1 MATDTTIV
9 AVDAAPAPIVSA
21 VSWPAII
28 AGAMVAA
35 ATSVLLLALG
45 SGFGLASVSPWA
57 GGASPM
63 TFTVMTGIWLI
74 VMQWIASGLGG
85 YLTGRLR
92 TRWRGTHTHEVF
104 FRDTA
109 HGFLSWALATVITAA
124 LFSSA
129 AILTTGAGVHAAT
142 APAAVSQQ
150 ALGYDVDTLFR
161 SAHPDAAAPADDTRA
176 EAGRILATGM
186 ADGGVP
192 ADDRAWL
199 TQLVVAHA
207 GVSQAQA
214 DQRVGAVVDREQATV
229 VQAKQAA
236 DTARKAAAAF
246 AIFTAVSMLIGAL
259 IACVA
264 AALGGQQ
271 RDEHP

>member
-9 AVDAAPAPIVSA
+9 AVDATQAQTVST
-21 VSWPAII
+21 VSWAAII
-28 AGAMVAA
+28 AGAVVAA
-35 ATSVLLLALG
+35 AASVLLFALG

-57 GGASPM
+57 GGASPV
-63 TFTVMTGIWLI
+63 TFTVMTAIWLI

-92 TRWRGTHTHEVF
+92 TRWIGTHAHEVF

-109 HGFLSWALATVITAA
+109 HGFLSWALATIITAA
-124 LFSSA
+124 LFGSLA
-129 AILTTGAGVHAAT
+129 VLATGAGAHVAA
-142 APAAVSQQ
+142 APAAAPQQ
-150 ALGYDVDTLFR
+150 ALAYDVDFLFR
-161 SAHPDAAAPADDTRA
+161 SAHPDTAATAADTRA
-176 EAGRILATGM
+176 EAGRILTAGI
-186 ADGGVP
+186 ANGAVP
-192 ADDRAWL
+192 ANDRAYL
-199 TQLVVAHA
+199 DQLIVGEA
-207 GVSQAQA
+207 GVSQADA
-214 DQRVGAVVDREQATV
+214 DQRVGTVVDREQAAV

-246 AIFTAVSMLIGAL
+246 AIFTGLSMLIGAL

-264 AALGGQQ
+264 AALGGQL

>member
-9 AVDAAPAPIVSA
+9 AVDATSTPTVST
-21 VSWPAII
+21 VSWAAII
-28 AGAMVAA
+28 AGAVVASA
-35 ATSVLLLALG
+35 VSVLLLALG

-57 GGASPM
+57 GGASPI
-63 TFTVMTGIWLI
+63 TFTVMTAIWLI

-92 TRWRGTHTHEVF
+92 TRWIGTHVHEVF

-129 AILTTGAGVHAAT
+129 AIMAASAGVHAA
-142 APAAVSQQ
+142 APAAMSTQ
-150 ALGYDVDTLFR
+150 ALGYDVDVLFR
-161 SAHPDAAAPADDTRA
+161 SAHPDATPSAADIHA
-176 EAGRILATGM
+176 EAARILATG
-186 ADGGVP
+186 AANGAVP
-192 ADDRAWL
+192 AADRTWL
-199 TQLVVAHA
+199 DELIVVHA
-207 GVSQAQA
+207 GVSQAEA
-214 DQRVGAVVDREQATV
+214 DQRVGTVIDREQAAV

-246 AIFTAVSMLIGAL
+246 AIFTGLSMLIGAL

-264 AALGGQQ
+264 AALGGLE
-271 RDEHP
+271 RDQHP

>member
-9 AVDAAPAPIVSA
+9 AVEAAPAQAISA

-28 AGAMVAA
+28 AGAVVAA
-35 ATSVLLLALG
+35 AASVLLLALG

-57 GGASPM
+57 GGASPV
-63 TFTVMTGIWLI
+63 TFGVMTAIWLI
-74 VMQWIASGLGG
+74 IMQWVASGLGG

-92 TRWRGTHTHEVF
+92 TRWHGTHTHEVF

-109 HGFLSWALATVITAA
+109 HGFLSWALATVLTAA

-129 AILTTGAGVHAAT
+129 AYLAADAGAHAA

-150 ALGYDVDTLFR
+150 ALAYDTDTLFR
-161 SAHPDAAAPADDTRA
+161 SPHPAATPSAVDSRA
-176 EAGRILATGM
+176 EATRILATGV
-186 ADGGVP
+186 AAGAVP

-199 TQLVVAHA
+199 DQLIVAQS
-207 GVSQAQA
+207 GVSQAEA
-214 DQRVGAVVDREQATV
+214 DQRVGTVVDREQAAV

-246 AIFTAVSMLIGAL
+246 AIFTGLAMLIGAL

-264 AALGGQQ
+264 AALGGLE

>member
-9 AVDAAPAPIVSA
+9 AVDATPASTVST
-21 VSWPAII
+21 VSWAAIV
-28 AGAMVAA
+28 AGAVVAA
-35 ATSVLLLALG
+35 AVSVLLLALG

-57 GGASPM
+57 GGASPV
-63 TFTVMTGIWLI
+63 TFTVMTAIWLI

-92 TRWRGTHTHEVF
+92 TRWIGTHAHEVF

-109 HGFLSWALATVITAA
+109 HGFLSWALATIITVA

-129 AILTTGAGVHAAT
+129 AIMATSAGVHAA
-142 APAAVSQQ
+142 APAAVSQL

-161 SAHPDAAAPADDTRA
+161 SAHPDTTPAAADSRA
-176 EAGRILATGM
+176 EAARILANGV
-186 ADGGVP
+186 ANGGVP
-192 ADDRAWL
+192 AADRAWL
-199 TQLVVAHA
+199 DQLIVAQA
-207 GVSQAQA
+207 GVSQAEA
-214 DQRVGAVVDREQATV
+214 DQRVATVVDREQAAV

-236 DTARKAAAAF
+236 DTARKAAAGF
-246 AIFTAVSMLIGAL
+246 AIFTGLSMLIGAL
-259 IACVA
+259 VACVA

>member
-9 AVDAAPAPIVSA
+9 AVGAAPAPTVSA
-21 VSWPAII
+21 VSWPAIV
-28 AGAMVAA
+28 AGAVVAA
-35 ATSVLLLALG
+35 AVSVLLLALG

-57 GGASPM
+57 GGASPL
-63 TFTVMTGIWLI
+63 TFTVMTAIWLI

-92 TRWRGTHTHEVF
+92 TRWIGTHAHEVF

-109 HGFLSWALATVITAA
+109 HGFLSWALATVITVA

-129 AILTTGAGVHAAT
+129 AIMATGAGVHAA

-150 ALGYDVDTLFR
+150 ALGYDVDVLFR
-161 SAHPDAAAPADDTRA
+161 SPHPDVTPSAADTRA
-176 EAGRILATGM
+176 EAARILASG
-186 ADGGVP
+186 AANGAVP
-192 ADDRAWL
+192 AADRAWL
-199 TQLVVAHA
+199 GQLIVTHA
-207 GVSQAQA
+207 GVSQAEA
-214 DQRVGAVVDREQATV
+214 DQRVGIVADREQAAV
-229 VQAKQAA
+229 AQAKQAA

-246 AIFTAVSMLIGAL
+246 AIFTGLAMLIGAL

-264 AALGGQQ
+264 AALGGLE

>member
-9 AVDAAPAPIVSA
+9 AVDATPASTVST
-21 VSWPAII
+21 VSWPAIV
-28 AGAMVAA
+28 AGAVVAA
-35 ATSVLLLALG
+35 AVSVLLLALG
-45 SGFGLASVSPWA
+45 SGFGLASISPWA
-57 GGASPM
+57 GGASPL
-63 TFTVMTGIWLI
+63 TFTVMTAIWLI

-92 TRWRGTHTHEVF
+92 TRWIGTHEHEVF

-129 AILTTGAGVHAAT
+129 AIMAAGAGVHAA

-150 ALGYDVDTLFR
+150 ALGYDVDVLFR
-161 SAHPDAAAPADDTRA
+161 SPHPDTTPSAADTRA
-176 EAGRILATGM
+176 EAARILATGV
-186 ADGGVP
+186 ANGGVP
-192 ADDRAWL
+192 ANDRAWL
-199 TQLVVAHA
+199 DQLIVAHA
-207 GVSQAQA
+207 GVSQAEA
-214 DQRVGAVVDREQATV
+214 DQRAGTVVDREQAAV
-229 VQAKQAA
+229 AQAKQVA

-246 AIFTAVSMLIGAL
+246 AIFTGLSMLIGAL

>member
-1 MATDTTIV
+1 MTDTTIV
-9 AVDAAPAPIVSA
+9 AVDATSDRPVTT
-21 VSWPAII
+21 VSWAAIV
-28 AGAMVAA
+28 AGAVVAA
-35 ATSVLLLALG
+35 AVSVLLLALG

-57 GGASPM
+57 GGASPL
-63 TFTVMTGIWLI
+63 TFTVMTAIWLI
-74 VMQWIASGLGG
+74 IMQWIASGLGG

-92 TRWRGTHTHEVF
+92 TRWIGTHAHEVF

-129 AILTTGAGVHAAT
+129 AILAAGAGAHVAA
-142 APAAVSQQ
+142 APAAEPQ
-150 ALGYDVDTLFR
+150 AAVAYDVDTLFR
-161 SAHPDAAAPADDTRA
+161 SAHPDTSPSAADIHA
-176 EAGRILATGM
+176 EAARILAFGAASGAVPS
-186 ADGGVP
+186 ADRVYL
-192 ADDRAWL
+192 D
-199 TQLVVAHA
+199 QMIVAQT
-207 GVSQAQA
+207 GVSPLEA
-214 DQRVGAVVDREQATV
+214 DQRVAVVTDREQVAV
-229 VQAKQAA
+229 AQAKQAA

-246 AIFTAVSMLIGAL
+246 AVFTGLSMLIGAL

>member
-9 AVDAAPAPIVSA
+9 AVDAAPARTVST
-21 VSWPAII
+21 VSWAAIV
-28 AGAMVAA
+28 AGAVVAA

-57 GGASPM
+57 GGASPL
-63 TFTVMTGIWLI
+63 TFTVMTAIWLI

-92 TRWRGTHTHEVF
+92 TRWIGTHEHEVF

-109 HGFLSWALATVITAA
+109 HGFLSWALATVLTAA

-129 AILTTGAGVHAAT
+129 AIMATGAGVHAA
-142 APAAVSQQ
+142 APEAVSQQ
-150 ALGYDVDTLFR
+150 ALAYDTDQLFR
-161 SAHPDAAAPADDTRA
+161 SAHPAGTPSAVDSRA
-176 EAGRILATGM
+176 EAQRILAAGV
-186 ADGGVP
+186 ANGAVP
-192 ADDRAWL
+192 ANDRAWL
-199 TQLVVAHA
+199 DQLIVAQA
-207 GVSQAQA
+207 GVPQAEA
-214 DQRVGAVVDREQATV
+214 DQRVGTVVDREQAAV

-246 AIFTAVSMLIGAL
+246 AIFTGLSMLIGAL

>member
-9 AVDAAPAPIVSA
+9 AVDATQERRVST
-21 VSWPAII
+21 VSWAAII
-28 AGAMVAA
+28 AGAVAAA

-57 GGASPM
+57 GGPSPV
-63 TFTVMTGIWLI
+63 TFTVMAAIWLI

-92 TRWRGTHTHEVF
+92 TRWLGTHTHEVF

-109 HGFLSWALATVITAA
+109 HGLLSWALATVITAA
-124 LFSSA
+124 VFGSA
-129 AILTTGAGVHAAT
+129 AILATGAGAHVAA
-142 APAAVSQQ
+142 APAAAPQQ
-150 ALGYDVDTLFR
+150 ALAYDVDSLFR
-161 SAHPDAAAPADDTRA
+161 SAHPDAAPSAADTRA
-176 EAGRILATGM
+176 EAGRILAAGM
-186 ADGGVP
+186 ANGAVSTEDRGYLDQLIVAQAGVTP
-192 ADDRAWL
+192 AD
-199 TQLVVAHA
+199 
-207 GVSQAQA
+207 A
-214 DQRVGAVVDREQATV
+214 DQRVGTVVDREQAAV

-236 DTARKAAAAF
+236 DAARKAAAAF
-246 AIFTAVSMLIGAL
+246 ALFTGLSMLVGAL

-264 AALGGQQ
+264 AALGGQL

>member
-9 AVDAAPAPIVSA
+9 AVDATPARTVSA
-21 VSWPAII
+21 VSWAAII
-28 AGAMVAA
+28 AGAVVAA
-35 ATSVLLLALG
+35 AASVLLLALG

-57 GGASPM
+57 GGASPA
-63 TFTVMTGIWLI
+63 TFTVMTAIWLI

-92 TRWRGTHTHEVF
+92 TRWIGAHVHEVF

-109 HGFLSWALATVITAA
+109 HGFLSWALATIITTA

-129 AILTTGAGVHAAT
+129 AIVAAGAGMHAA

-150 ALGYDVDTLFR
+150 ALGYDVDLLFR
-161 SAHPDAAAPADDTRA
+161 SSHPDVTPSAADTRA
-176 EAGRILATGM
+176 EAARILTAGM
-186 ADGGVP
+186 ANGAVP
-192 ADDRAWL
+192 TDDRAWL
-199 TQLVVAHA
+199 DQLVVAHA
-207 GVSQAQA
+207 GISQAEA
-214 DQRVGAVVDREQATV
+214 DQRVGTIVDREQAAV

-246 AIFTAVSMLIGAL
+246 AIFTGLSMLIGAL

-264 AALGGQQ
+264 AALGGLE